1 MSVCRGCGC
10 EIEWIR
16 TAAGK
21 NMPVDPEP
29 VFVIVGDGRDCFVT
43 DDGKIITGRA
53 ACPEEEDCNLP
64 VAFVP
69 HWKSCPAAENFRERY
84 GKRH

>member
-1 MSVCRGCGC
+1 MSYCRGCGR

-16 TAAGK
+16 TTAGK

-29 VFVIVGDGRDCFVT
+29 VFVIESDGTNRFVT
-43 DDGKIITGRA
+43 DDGAVIIGRCA
-53 ACPEEEDCNLP
+53 TREEESRDLP

-69 HWKSCPAAENFRERY
+69 HWKTCPNAGEFRRN
-84 GKRH
+84 GRG